1 MTRNGHARLCQNI
14 SKKREYF
21 TQIVFVLKCVSLWIF
36 FFTSP
41 TVFSALLDL
50 VLCLFKLLKL
60 EKVRKNKY
68 NNQRKM
74 MIFAHTQRKESLS
87 LFEPKG
93 NK

>member
-60 EKVRKNKY
+60 EKVRKKSALPEKGLGHVM
-68 NNQRKM
+68 KM
-74 MIFAHTQRKESLS
+74 FLLEQPLDWEI
-87 LFEPKG
+87 
-93 NK
+93 